1 MVALAADLAK
11 ASEDTKQI
19 GDSIVELLPYLS
31 DYPSYEKEFEP
42 PDTEEAMGQ
51 EGDQLAK
58 FEETRENTPQSRRR
72 ATSNSG
78 SEWTY

>member
-1 MVALAADLAK
+1 MVALAADLA
-11 ASEDTKQI
+11 EDTKQI
-19 GDSIVELLPYLS
+19 GDSIVDLLPYLS

-58 FEETRENTPQSRRR
+58 FEETRENTSQSRRR